1 MPLMA
6 INISN
11 QTIMLHLPNF
21 CYILLHK
28 RHEMNFTDP
37 NQAFPASSCLQ
48 LVSDVFIQPVYI
60 QLVQVVVIIG
70 VGVVAGLA

>member
-1 MPLMA
+1 
-6 INISN
+6 
-11 QTIMLHLPNF
+11 
-21 CYILLHK
+21 
-28 RHEMNFTDP
+28 MNFTDP

-48 LVSDVFIQPVYI
+48 LVSDIFIQPVYI